1 MLSIRPL
8 IATAMVISATGLL
21 AVPAQAAQQAVP
33 PMLVGIR
40 AAHQV
45 GLDRLV
51 FEFRGRLPARRDVR
65 YVSKLIADG
74 SGQTVNAVG
83 SALLQVRFDQ
93 ADGHD
98 RHDKVTY
105 GPIRRTY
112 ALPGVIQHACGHTFT
127 TSMFIRRCADRA

>member
-8 IATAMVISATGLL
+8 IATAMVISATGLM

-51 FEFRGRLPARRDVR
+51 FEFRAGYRPGA
-65 YVSKLIADG
+65 
-74 SGQTVNAVG
+74 T
-83 SALLQVRFDQ
+83 SA
-93 ADGHD
+93 
-98 RHDKVTY
+98 TC
-105 GPIRRTY
+105 P
-112 ALPGVIQHACGHTFT
+112 
-127 TSMFIRRCADRA
+127 S

>member
-1 MLSIRPL
+1 M
-8 IATAMVISATGLL
+8 
-21 AVPAQAAQQAVP
+21 
-33 PMLVGIR
+33 
-40 AAHQV
+40 
-45 GLDRLV
+45 
-51 FEFRGRLPARRDVR
+51 
-65 YVSKLIADG
+65 SKLIADG

-112 ALPGVIQHACGHTFT
+112 ALPGVIQHACGHTFP